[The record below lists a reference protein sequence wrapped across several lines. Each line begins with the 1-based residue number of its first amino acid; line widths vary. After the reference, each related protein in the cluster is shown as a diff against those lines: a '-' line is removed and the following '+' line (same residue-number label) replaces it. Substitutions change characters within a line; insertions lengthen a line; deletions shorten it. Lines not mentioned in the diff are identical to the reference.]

1 VKVYGVD
8 FTCAPRRAKA
18 ITVAAGVFKNEI
30 LRLEEIESLQT
41 FEAFEAF
48 LARPGPWIGGFDFPF
63 SLPLELSRDLGWPSA
78 WPELVAHCAA
88 MSRLGLRAALDGYRS
103 TRPAGSKYAHRVT
116 DAPAGQVAFLGS
128 IEEDH
133 RDPNQGTPALIALRL
148 KVRNQQIAQIEQI
161 VIRDENAG
169 KRVEALGSPN
179 PIYLQ
184 TIPANERMSRAD
196 LIATA
201 NKYFSGMQ
209 QNDGKGDYPFAADC
223 NRIENGNQATNVST
237 PAGEKR
243 PDPKTATGYSGQWSC
258 LEQFRSGLLHFVNRI
273 RDRRYVAVDE
283 ERGIVFSFAFF
294 DHSGGATRNFTLP
307 DGRAVTAGPVQP
319 WTWEIAEL
327 FKIEKGKIS
336 KIEALLHRAPY
347 GMLSGWSTLTQGMS
361 DTARDVTME

>member
-1 VKVYGVD
+1 MRIIGTRLAALAAVVLGALAHDARAADCDRACLEGFVDRYLDAVVADNPSAVPLAPGVR
-8 FTCAPRRAKA
+8 FTEDGQQLAIGDGLWNTLRAK
-18 ITVAAGVFKNEI
+18 GHY
-30 LRLEEIESLQT
+30 RL
-41 FEAFEAF
+41 F
-48 LARPGPWIGGFDFPF
+48 
-63 SLPLELSRDLGWPSA
+63 
-78 WPELVAHCAA
+78 
-88 MSRLGLRAALDGYRS
+88 
-103 TRPAGSKYAHRVT
+103 VT
-116 DAPAGQVAFLGS
+116 DVPAGQVAFFGS

-148 KVRNQQIAQIEQI
+148 KVRNQQITQIEQI

-179 PIYLQ
+179 PVYLQ
-184 TIPANERMSRAD
+184 TVPAKERMSRAD

-223 NRIENGNQATNVST
+223 NRIENGNQATNLPT

-294 DHSGGATRNFTLP
+294 DHSGGATRTFTLP
-307 DGRAVTAGPVQP
+307 DGRTVTAGPVQP

-336 KIEALLHRAPY
+336 KIEALLHRVPY
-347 GMLSGWSTLTQGMS
+347 GMLSGWSTFTQGMS

>member
-1 VKVYGVD
+1 MRIIGIGRTAFAMLVLCACAHAARAADCDRACLEGFVDRYLDAVVADNPSAVPLAPGVR
-8 FTCAPRRAKA
+8 FTEDGQELLIGDGLWNTLRAK
-18 ITVAAGVFKNEI
+18 GHY
-30 LRLEEIESLQT
+30 RL
-41 FEAFEAF
+41 F
-48 LARPGPWIGGFDFPF
+48 
-63 SLPLELSRDLGWPSA
+63 
-78 WPELVAHCAA
+78 
-88 MSRLGLRAALDGYRS
+88 
-103 TRPAGSKYAHRVT
+103 VT
-116 DAPAGQVAFLGS
+116 DVPAGQVAFFGS

-148 KVRNQQIAQIEQI
+148 KVRNQRITQIEQI
-161 VIRDENAG
+161 VIRDESAG

-223 NRIENGNQATNVST
+223 NRLENGNQATNVPT

-258 LEQFRSGLLHFVNRI
+258 LEQFKSGLLHFVNRI
-273 RDRRYVAVDE
+273 RDRRFVAVDE

-319 WTWEIAEL
+319 WTWELAEL
-327 FKIEKGKIS
+327 FKVQKGKIS
-336 KIEALLHRAPY
+336 KIEALLHRSPY
-347 GMLSGWSTLTQGMS
+347 GMLSGWSTFTQGMS